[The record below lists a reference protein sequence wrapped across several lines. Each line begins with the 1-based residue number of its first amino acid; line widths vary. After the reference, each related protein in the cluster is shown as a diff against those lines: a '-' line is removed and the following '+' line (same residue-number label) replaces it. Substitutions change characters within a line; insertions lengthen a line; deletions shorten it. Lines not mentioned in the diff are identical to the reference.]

1 MSESRTRFYL
11 DKRNGK
17 IMGVCAGIADY
28 FGWDVTLVR
37 IGFAIGAIMGGG
49 STVLAYLAIGWI
61 ANKKPSALYDQS
73 PERVE
78 FWRDVRVQ
86 PKRTLRDVNAQFRDA
101 DRRLRDLEFHL
112 TSESRQLADEI
123 EKLR

>member
-49 STVLAYLAIGWI
+49 STILAYLAIGWI
-61 ANKKPSALYDQS
+61 ANAKPNTAAATKPMRTIVAS
-73 PERVE
+73 
-78 FWRDVRVQ
+78 Q
-86 PKRTLRDVNAQFRDA
+86 PK
-101 DRRLRDLEFHL
+101 
-112 TSESRQLADEI
+112 
-123 EKLR
+123 